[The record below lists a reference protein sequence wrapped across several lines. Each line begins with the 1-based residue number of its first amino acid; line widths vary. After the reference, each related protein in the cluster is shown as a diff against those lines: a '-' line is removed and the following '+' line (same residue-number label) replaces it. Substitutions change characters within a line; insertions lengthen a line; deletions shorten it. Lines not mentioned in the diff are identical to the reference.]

1 MSSFNQRVVV
11 SVLLCACSLTSS
23 VFAAKK
29 GGISDQS
36 TRVVTTLKVQ
46 QIGKGLSTIGNIADS
61 SDAGETTTSDTTTSS
76 DAATTTR
83 TCNFSGFAQND
94 LVNNAYSGGTSANG
108 VSQINNAM
116 TFANTKVLNTYYGSN
131 EPDAGIVF
139 SPSGRIVA
147 SLVNFSANQI
157 SFSYTSSVALTVSE
171 FSSTDGTGTPIN
183 SYTAASNLPY
193 GPYNVWSTFGTPLSA
208 NTKSIA
214 ISGTFDKWGIDNMVL
229 TSASVTASA
238 QRLAIFYNKNWVSDD
253 GEAED
258 AISALTNLGFNVT
271 TFTGYDAAAFT
282 QQFADKRTIVFPE
295 LEYGSPVSSGSSAA
309 IAIQNGVLA
318 GGSVLT
324 LDTAES
330 FSVNFLSSISGWNIS
345 KGGSPSVNLNTAA
358 VAGTVFSTCP
368 LSIGSLDGDDV
379 TSRGWPTG
387 TLFVYGSSSA
397 ATVSVANLGLGRI
410 GYMTFGSENSPSTR
424 WHAVLGKMV
433 EYLSQPSLSPNITSV
448 SPTNGSQFGGTTITL
463 NGINFTG
470 ATSVTVGGVATTNLV
485 VVSATKITA
494 VTPFSSTSGARDVT
508 VTTPNGS
515 FTASASFT
523 YIAAVSVLALTNDAG
538 ACNHA
543 GGKVN
548 VDATLSG
555 VISPIDSGQ
564 IYISWNPANLRLD
577 SITAGDAPFDQ
588 LPLHTINQSAG
599 TALLVTSIAL
609 GQTPVSVISKV
620 VARMHYT
627 VLGGTCNGSGTD
639 VQFFPD
645 GTLPTEFTDGFGSKL
660 VPALVASSG
669 FKVDD
674 TSPVF
679 SNVPA
684 AVSVNADAGEGAF
697 ARVSLIAPTAT
708 DACGAV
714 TQASSRSDGAAMN
727 AMYAVGTTT
736 VTWSATDLCGNTS
749 TATTSVTVKPYN
761 TARFQVQYVGVNG
774 GAATRSFVTT
784 MRGPQISLPS
794 TVNGVS
800 IANGAGEFFVTNAP
814 IDNYFCA
821 TVEDAAST
829 LRRRVSVTDAGT
841 EWLVVVTLV
850 SGDVINDEVI
860 DVLDWGAY
868 VVLNANADLNMD
880 RSINGNDGAMIINNF
895 GQRGDTACGSS
906 FTDSPEPVTS
916 ISIAELVDRGM
927 ADLVAA
933 DLNNDGWLDMA
944 DVELSLR

>member
-36 TRVVTTLKVQ
+36 TRVVATSKAQ
-46 QIGKGLSTIGNIADS
+46 QIGKGLSTIGKIADS
-61 SDAGETTTSDTTTSS
+61 SDAGDTTTSDTSTGSEVSS
-76 DAATTTR
+76 ATR
-83 TCNFSGFAQND
+83 NCNFSGFIQND
-94 LVNNAYSGGTSANG
+94 LVNSAYAGGTSANG
-108 VSQINNAM
+108 VSQINNGI
-116 TFANTKVLNTYYGSN
+116 TFTSAKILNTYYGSG
-131 EPDAGIVF
+131 EPNAGIVF
-139 SPSGRIVA
+139 SPNGRIVA
-147 SLVNFSANQI
+147 GLLNFTANQI
-157 SFSYTSSVALTVSE
+157 SFAYTSSVVLTVSE

-183 SYTAASNLPY
+183 SYSAAATMPY
-193 GPYNVWSTFGTPLSA
+193 GPYTVWTTFTRAVSA
-208 NTKSIA
+208 NAKSIV
-214 ISGTFDKWGIDNMVL
+214 ISGTTDKWGIDQVVVQANSGDCNNNGISDATDIANGTSPDCNGNGIPDSCDIASGFAKDCNLNGVPDSCDLLAHGSPAPGAVQWRVEDGGNGHWYVVINVSSRINWNEAKAQSIIQGGFLATL
-229 TSASVTASA
+229 TSQGENNFVANLVHNNGINAFLGGFQIDPSSPANIGWAWVTGEQWS
-238 QRLAIFYNKNWVSDD
+238 YTNWSE
-253 GEAED
+253 GEPND
-258 AISALTNLGFNVT
+258 
-271 TFTGYDAAAFT
+271 
-282 QQFADKRTIVFPE
+282 Q
-295 LEYGSPVSSGSSAA
+295 GSP
-309 IAIQNGVLA
+309 N
-318 GGSVLT
+318 
-324 LDTAES
+324 ES
-330 FSVNFLSSISGWNIS
+330 FLEMWGNTKWNDVPVEGSGYSEMAYVVEWNNKQELDCNGNNNPDSCDIAS
-345 KGGSPSVNLNTAA
+345 GNSRDVNLNGIPDECEAPA
-358 VAGTVFSTCP
+358 
-368 LSIGSLDGDDV
+368 
-379 TSRGWPTG
+379 
-387 TLFVYGSSSA
+387 TL
-397 ATVSVANLGLGRI
+397 T
-410 GYMTFGSENSPSTR
+410 
-424 WHAVLGKMV
+424 
-433 EYLSQPSLSPNITSV
+433 
-448 SPTNGSQFGGTTITL
+448 
-463 NGINFTG
+463 
-470 ATSVTVGGVATTNLV
+470 
-485 VVSATKITA
+485 
-494 VTPFSSTSGARDVT
+494 
-508 VTTPNGS
+508 
-515 FTASASFT
+515 
-523 YIAAVSVLALTNDAG
+523 LTNNAG

-543 GGKVN
+543 GGSVN

-555 VISPIDSGQ
+555 VLSPIVSGQ
-564 IYISWNPANLRLD
+564 IYISWNPANMTLN
-577 SITAGDAPFDQ
+577 SITAGDAPFNE
-588 LPLHTINQSAG
+588 LPLNTINQAAG
-599 TALLVTSIAL
+599 TALLVTSIPL
-609 GQTPVSVISKV
+609 GQPPVSVISKI
-620 VARMHYT
+620 VARMQFT
-627 VLGGTCNGSGTD
+627 IRGGACDGSGTD

-645 GTLPTEFTDGFGSKL
+645 GTLPTTFTDGLGSEL

-697 ARVSLIAPTAT
+697 ARVALIAPTAT

-784 MRGPQISLPS
+784 MRGPQVSLPS

-800 IANGAGEFFVTNAP
+800 IANGSGEFFVTNAP

-829 LRRRVSVTDAGT
+829 LRRRVSVSDAGT
-841 EWLVVVTLV
+841 EWLVVVTLL
-850 SGDVINDEVI
+850 SGDVINDEVV

-880 RSINGNDGAMIINNF
+880 NSTNASDGDMILANF
-895 GQRGDTACGSS
+895 GQKGDTGCGSN

-944 DVELSLR
+944 DIELSRR

>member
-1 MSSFNQRVVV
+1 MSSFNQKVVV

-36 TRVVTTLKVQ
+36 TRVVATSKAQ
-46 QIGKGLSTIGNIADS
+46 QIGKGLSTIGKIADS
-61 SDAGETTTSDTTTSS
+61 SDAGDSTTSDTSTGSEVSS
-76 DAATTTR
+76 ATR
-83 TCNFSGFAQND
+83 NCNFSGFAQND
-94 LVNNAYSGGTSANG
+94 LVNNAYAGGSSANG
-108 VSQINNAM
+108 VSQINNGI
-116 TFANTKVLNTYYGSN
+116 TFTSAKILNTYYGSG
-131 EPDAGIVF
+131 EPNAGIVF

-147 SLVNFSANQI
+147 GLVNFTANQI
-157 SFSYTSSVALTVSE
+157 SFAYTSSVVLTVSE

-183 SYTAASNLPY
+183 SYSAAATMPY
-193 GPYNVWSTFGTPLSA
+193 GPYTVWTTFTKALSA
-208 NTKSIA
+208 NAKSIV
-214 ISGTFDKWGIDNMVL
+214 ISGTTDKWGIDQVVVL
-229 TSASVTASA
+229 SGTDCNGNGVADATDIANGTSQDCNGNGIPDSCDIASGFAKDCNLNGVPDSCDL
-238 QRLAIFYNKNWVSDD
+238 LAH
-253 GEAED
+253 
-258 AISALTNLGFNVT
+258 
-271 TFTGYDAAAFT
+271 
-282 QQFADKRTIVFPE
+282 
-295 LEYGSPVSSGSSAA
+295 GSPAPGAVQWRVEDGG
-309 IAIQNGVLA
+309 NGHWYVLNTENQSWDNAQSWATAQGGYLATVTSMNENSFVRALA
-318 GGSVLT
+318 G
-324 LDTAES
+324 S
-330 FSVNFLSSISGWNIS
+330 FVE
-345 KGGSPSVNLNTAA
+345 
-358 VAGTVFSTCP
+358 TVQ
-368 LSIGSLDGDDV
+368 GV
-379 TSRGWPTG
+379 W
-387 TLFVYGSSSA
+387 
-397 ATVSVANLGLGRI
+397 LG
-410 GYMTFGSENSPSTR
+410 
-424 WHAVLGKMV
+424 A
-433 EYLSQPSLSPNITSV
+433 QA
-448 SPTNGSQFGGTTITL
+448 TNGQCSNPNGYKWVTEEPWNWTNWHSGEPNFSDECALAYRYSYGETWNNLASGRLLPFLVEWNNKQELDCNG
-463 NGINFTG
+463 NGIPDSCDIASGNSRDANANG
-470 ATSVTVGGVATTNLV
+470 IPDECEAPATLT
-485 VVSATKITA
+485 
-494 VTPFSSTSGARDVT
+494 
-508 VTTPNGS
+508 
-515 FTASASFT
+515 
-523 YIAAVSVLALTNDAG
+523 LTNDAG

-609 GQTPVSVISKV
+609 GQTPVSVISKI

-684 AVSVNADAGEGAF
+684 AVSVNADAGEGPF
-697 ARVSLIAPTAT
+697 ARVALIAPTAT

-727 AMYAVGTTT
+727 AMYAVGTTI

-761 TARFQVQYVGVNG
+761 TARFQVQYLGVNG

-784 MRGPQISLPS
+784 MRGSQISLPS

-868 VVLNANADLNMD
+868 VVRNANADLNMD
-880 RSINGNDGAMIINNF
+880 RSINATDGDMIIANF
-895 GQRGDTACGSS
+895 GQKGDTACGSS

-944 DVELSLR
+944 DVELSRR

>member
-11 SVLLCACSLTSS
+11 SVFLCACSITGSA
-23 VFAAKK
+23 VAAAK
-29 GGISDQS
+29 GGISYQ
-36 TRVVTTLKVQ
+36 
-46 QIGKGLSTIGNIADS
+46 GKIVSLSTKATGLNTRSTTIGRTIDS
-61 SDAGETTTSDTTTSS
+61 SDADETTTGNTTG
-76 DAATTTR
+76 AEVTTPTR
-83 TCNFSGFAQND
+83 TCSFSGFGQND

-108 VSQINNAM
+108 VSQMNNAI
-116 TFANTKVLNTYYGSN
+116 TFTGAKVLNTFWGSN
-131 EPDAGIVF
+131 EPNAGIVY
-139 SPSGRIVA
+139 SPNGRIVVG
-147 SLVNFSANQI
+147 LKDFSANQI
-157 SFSYTSSVALTVSE
+157 SFAYTSSAVLTVSE
-171 FSSTDGTGTPIN
+171 FSSVDGTGTPLN
-183 SYTAASNLPY
+183 SYTAATTMPY
-193 GPYNVWSTFGTPLSA
+193 GPYTVWTTFTTAVSA
-208 NTKSIA
+208 NAKSIV
-214 ISGTFDKWGIDNMVL
+214 ISGTTDKWGMDQV
-229 TSASVTASA
+229 V
-238 QRLAIFYNKNWVSDD
+238 
-253 GEAED
+253 
-258 AISALTNLGFNVT
+258 
-271 TFTGYDAAAFT
+271 
-282 QQFADKRTIVFPE
+282 
-295 LEYGSPVSSGSSAA
+295 
-309 IAIQNGVLA
+309 VLA
-318 GGSVLT
+318 GTDCNGNGVEDSTDIANGTSQDCNGNGIPDSCDFTSGFAKDCNGNGVPDSCDLLAHGSPAPGAVQWRVEDGGNGNWYWVAPATVATWTNARDAAVILGGHLVTLT
-324 LDTAES
+324 SSAENDFVMS
-330 FSVNFLSSISGWNIS
+330 ITNAGVRHAIGLFQPEGSPEPAGGWRWVTNEPLNYQNWWNYEPNNQDGEGFAELRHGNSSMDSGWNDRGNAVS
-345 KGGSPSVNLNTAA
+345 GGWYA
-358 VAGTVFSTCP
+358 VVEWSN
-368 LSIGSLDGDDV
+368 
-379 TSRGWPTG
+379 
-387 TLFVYGSSSA
+387 
-397 ATVSVANLGLGRI
+397 ATQSDCN
-410 GYMTFGSENSPSTR
+410 
-424 WHAVLGKMV
+424 
-433 EYLSQPSLSPNITSV
+433 
-448 SPTNGSQFGGTTITL
+448 L
-463 NGINFTG
+463 NGIPDSCDI
-470 ATSVTVGGVATTNLV
+470 A
-485 VVSATKITA
+485 
-494 VTPFSSTSGARDVT
+494 SGNSRDVN
-508 VTTPNGS
+508 VNGIPDECEAPA
-515 FTASASFT
+515 TLT
-523 YIAAVSVLALTNDAG
+523 LTNNAG

-543 GGKVN
+543 GGSVN

-555 VISPIDSGQ
+555 VLSPIVSGQ
-564 IYISWNPANLRLD
+564 IYISWNPANMTLN

-609 GQTPVSVISKV
+609 GQPPVSVISKI
-620 VARMHYT
+620 VARMQFT
-627 VLGGTCNGSGTD
+627 IRGGACDGSGTD

-697 ARVSLIAPTAT
+697 ARVALIAPTAT

-714 TQASSRSDGAAMN
+714 TQTSSRSDGAGMD

-736 VTWSATDLCGNTS
+736 VTWSTTDLCGNTS

-761 TARFQVQYVGVNG
+761 TARFQVQYLGVNG

-784 MRGPQISLPS
+784 MRGSQISLPS

-821 TVEDAAST
+821 TIEDAAST

-850 SGDVINDEVI
+850 SGDVINDEVV

-880 RSINGNDGAMIINNF
+880 NSTNASDGDMILANF
-895 GQRGDTACGSS
+895 GQKGDTSCGSN

-944 DVELSLR
+944 DIELSRR

>member
-36 TRVVTTLKVQ
+36 TRVVATSKAQ
-46 QIGKGLSTIGNIADS
+46 QIGKGLSTIGNTADS
-61 SDAGETTTSDTTTSS
+61 SDAGDTTTSDTSTGSEVGS
-76 DAATTTR
+76 ATR
-83 TCNFSGFAQND
+83 NCNFSGFDQND
-94 LVNNAYSGGTSANG
+94 LVNGAYAGGTSANG
-108 VSQINNAM
+108 VSQINNGI
-116 TFANTKVLNTYYGSN
+116 TFTSAKILNTYYGSG
-131 EPDAGIVF
+131 EPNAGIVF
-139 SPSGRIVA
+139 SPNGRIVA
-147 SLVNFSANQI
+147 GLLNFTANQI
-157 SFSYTSSVALTVSE
+157 SFAYTSSVVLTVSE

-183 SYTAASNLPY
+183 SYSAAATMPY
-193 GPYNVWSTFGTPLSA
+193 GPYTVWTTFTRAVSA
-208 NTKSIA
+208 NAKSIV
-214 ISGTFDKWGIDNMVL
+214 ISGTTDKWGIDQVVVQANSGDCNNNGISDATDIANGTSPDCNGNGIPDSCDIASGFAKDCNLNGVPDSCDLLAHGSPAPGAVQWRVEDGGNGHWYVVINVSSRINWNEAKAQSIIQGGFLATL
-229 TSASVTASA
+229 TSQGENNFVANLVHNNGINAFLGGFQIDPSSPANIGWAWVTGEQWS
-238 QRLAIFYNKNWVSDD
+238 YTNWSE
-253 GEAED
+253 GEPND
-258 AISALTNLGFNVT
+258 
-271 TFTGYDAAAFT
+271 
-282 QQFADKRTIVFPE
+282 Q
-295 LEYGSPVSSGSSAA
+295 GSP
-309 IAIQNGVLA
+309 N
-318 GGSVLT
+318 
-324 LDTAES
+324 ES
-330 FSVNFLSSISGWNIS
+330 FLEMWGNTKWNDVPVEGSGYSEMAYVVEWNNKQELDCNGNNNPDSCDIAS
-345 KGGSPSVNLNTAA
+345 GNSRDVNLNGIPDECEAPA
-358 VAGTVFSTCP
+358 
-368 LSIGSLDGDDV
+368 
-379 TSRGWPTG
+379 
-387 TLFVYGSSSA
+387 TL
-397 ATVSVANLGLGRI
+397 T
-410 GYMTFGSENSPSTR
+410 
-424 WHAVLGKMV
+424 
-433 EYLSQPSLSPNITSV
+433 
-448 SPTNGSQFGGTTITL
+448 
-463 NGINFTG
+463 
-470 ATSVTVGGVATTNLV
+470 
-485 VVSATKITA
+485 
-494 VTPFSSTSGARDVT
+494 
-508 VTTPNGS
+508 
-515 FTASASFT
+515 
-523 YIAAVSVLALTNDAG
+523 LTNNAG

-543 GGKVN
+543 GGSVN

-555 VISPIDSGQ
+555 VLSPIVSGQ
-564 IYISWNPANLRLD
+564 IYISWNPANMTLN
-577 SITAGDAPFDQ
+577 SITAGDAPFNE
-588 LPLHTINQSAG
+588 LPLNTINQAAG
-599 TALLVTSIAL
+599 TALLVTSIPL
-609 GQTPVSVISKV
+609 GQPPVSVISKI
-620 VARMHYT
+620 VARMQFT
-627 VLGGTCNGSGTD
+627 IRGGACDGSGTD

-645 GTLPTEFTDGFGSKL
+645 GTLPTTFTDGLGSEL

-697 ARVSLIAPTAT
+697 ARVALIAPTAT

-784 MRGPQISLPS
+784 LRGSQISLPS

-841 EWLVVVTLV
+841 EWNVVVTLL
-850 SGDVINDEVI
+850 SGDVINDEVV

-880 RSINGNDGAMIINNF
+880 NSTNASDGDMILANF
-895 GQRGDTACGSS
+895 GQKGDTGCGSN

-944 DVELSLR
+944 DIELSRR